1 MDMSMNEFQRLR
13 LEYPEWS
20 KLKEFLISEANLRI
34 IESEDN
40 PGLAIIKY
48 VKGETKMD
56 SEKINVSFFRSVI
69 VDVNTNTVVSYA
81 PPKSEKG
88 LPPLNTKFP
97 QIESFIDGFMIQA
110 FITSNDTSRL
120 QLATRT
126 SIGGK
131 NDFYSKKSF
140 QQLFEEALSSTP
152 IGTIES
158 LKDIMT
164 KELTTR
170 NAKSVFASFVVQH
183 PEHRIVIKHDK
194 ADANMV
200 HFGWSL
206 DDGSIVVQENSNE
219 WTDAL
224 KGLKIP
230 ELSGISNKI
239 DTFIN
244 HDQLIMFINYTEMSY
259 GMYWQG
265 IVFKDGTGRRWKYRS
280 NRYIDIRD
288 LRGAEA
294 KPIDRFL
301 RLRKDRK
308 VSKYIKYYTEES
320 EVFSEYEN
328 TLRERTVDLLNA
340 YTCVNKIHNVK
351 FADLHPGYKPGVYTL
366 HNLYMKELRP
376 NKKGSIN
383 FAYTISVVNSMKPFE
398 QSRLIKAP
406 KFVPP
411 PPTAAV
417 ASISS

>member
-1 MDMSMNEFQRLR
+1 MDMSINEFQRLR

-164 KELTTR
+164 KELTAR

-230 ELSGISNKI
+230 ELSGISSKI

-280 NRYIDIRD
+280 NRYINIRD

-351 FADLHPGYKPGVYTL
+351 FADIDIGYKPGVYTL
-366 HNLYMKELRP
+366 QNLYMKELRP
-376 NKKGSIN
+376 NKRGSIN
-383 FAYTISVVNSMKPFE
+383 FAHTISVVNSMKPFE
-398 QSRLIKAP
+398 QSRLIRAP

-411 PPTAAV
+411 PATTV
-417 ASISS
+417 ASTG